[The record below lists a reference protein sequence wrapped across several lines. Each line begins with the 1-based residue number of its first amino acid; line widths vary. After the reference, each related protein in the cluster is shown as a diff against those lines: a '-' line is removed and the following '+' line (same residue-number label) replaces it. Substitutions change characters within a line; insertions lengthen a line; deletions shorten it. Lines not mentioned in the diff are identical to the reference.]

1 MKVIV
6 FQYKGKGYINL
17 VPVVNGKI
25 LGSLRETIY
34 PSCYHRIFDETKI
47 LINSVK
53 RRFEK

>member
-1 MKVIV
+1 MKVTV

-34 PSCYHRIFDETKI
+34 PSCYHLIFDETEI

-53 RRFEK
+53 KRFEK